1 MKKTLTALAVA
12 ASAMASGAAMA
23 GWVPNGLGGEL
34 KLSGELTP
42 ADHVT
47 PWEVMVGDAVTGL
60 DAPVKKGQ
68 KIAEIK
74 VKKSIPVL
82 GIRTQSNEPF
92 KGTSGISPQIDFGG
106 ALGEFGENNEGGL
119 AKLTL
124 DVKNPEGNKI
134 GKLVTGLKAAA
145 VYTYDAQNVKQHR
158 PMFASASGKGFY
170 GGLAKSGDKV
180 HLYADSF
187 ATNHFPEA
195 NINFNKQNKP
205 EAEYKSPD
213 QSTFGYNNAKYS
225 AFYASA
231 IENGRALNIIL
242 DNPVSGDDKIQWN
255 ASLPVVV
262 SYM

>member
-68 KIAEIK
+68 KIAVIG

-82 GIRTQSNEPF
+82 GIRTQSKEPF
-92 KGTSGISPQIDFGG
+92 KGTSGISPQIDFKG
-106 ALGEFGENNEGGL
+106 AVSKLDNL
-119 AKLTL
+119 ADAEDAVLTL
-124 DVKNPEGNKI
+124 DVTDGANKI
-134 GKLVTGLKAAA
+134 GKMVAPFIAAA
-145 VYTYDAQNVKQHR
+145 QYSVAGPSANSVYKNMYA
-158 PMFASASGKGFY
+158 ASSGEAFL
-170 GGLAKSGDKV
+170 GGLATVKGSIQEAFSDRVAALDSKFKAHFNEQDVSQNDVSGSN
-180 HLYADSF
+180 LF
-187 ATNHFPEA
+187 TNTEH
-195 NINFNKQNKP
+195 
-205 EAEYKSPD
+205 
-213 QSTFGYNNAKYS
+213 TYS
-225 AFYASA
+225 AWYGSG
-231 IENGRALNIIL
+231 IESGKSIKITL
-242 DNPVSGDDKIQWN
+242 DNPVSGNDKIQWH